1 VTRFIKLFGMSFH
14 GISRSPEAERATEAG
29 PAALLA
35 MVMAAVMCLLLGVLP
50 TYAIGALDRAVQP
63 RSRTPGR
70 RKPLCRRF
78 CRGVRVT
85 TSYPEILWE
94 SSPQR
99 LQVGM
104 EVFPRGRWNQALA
117 GDDLAADHAF
127 DILLAAGGPGQLDPM
142 CNACP
147 EESIGRA
154 MPRRRRCIS

>member
-1 VTRFIKLFGMSFH
+1 MSYKL
-14 GISRSPEAERATEAG
+14 
-29 PAALLA
+29 LLA
-35 MVMAAVMCLLLGVLP
+35 IKSGPRAKEDACLETVG
-50 TYAIGALDRAVQP
+50 YNRA
-63 RSRTPGR
+63 RTPGR

-78 CRGVRVT
+78 SRGVRVT

-94 SSPQR
+94 SSSQR

-117 GDDLAADHAF
+117 GDDPRADHAF

-154 MPRRRRCIS
+154 MPRRRRCIA